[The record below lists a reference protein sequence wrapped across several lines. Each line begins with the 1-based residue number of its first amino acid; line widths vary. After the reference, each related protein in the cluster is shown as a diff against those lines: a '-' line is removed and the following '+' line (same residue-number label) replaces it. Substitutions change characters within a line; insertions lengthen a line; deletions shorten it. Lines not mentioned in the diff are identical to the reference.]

1 MRNFPLLKSALID
14 LNLAI
19 QKNNPEHII
28 GDSYQLRGLI
38 KRQLGMDDLGLCKDD
53 NSGCSEGCKD
63 ISKGIEL
70 GGRLTQS
77 AYGASIS
84 RMGCEF
90 FN

>member
-1 MRNFPLLKSALID
+1 
-14 LNLAI
+14 
-19 QKNNPEHII
+19 
-28 GDSYQLRGLI
+28 
-38 KRQLGMDDLGLCKDD
+38 MDDLGLCKDD